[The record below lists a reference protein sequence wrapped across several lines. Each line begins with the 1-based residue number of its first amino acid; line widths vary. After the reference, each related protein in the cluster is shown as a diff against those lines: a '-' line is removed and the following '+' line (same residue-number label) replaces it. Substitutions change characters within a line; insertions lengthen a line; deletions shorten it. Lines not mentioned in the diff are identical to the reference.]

1 MEKKIILALA
11 ALLAVNVGLFAM
23 LYDQES
29 RIKSSEDLSLK
40 TAKVVVSAAYGK
52 VDPSQIKELEKT
64 IKIYEGELPKLE
76 KETKDKKE
84 EMENKE
90 LKEKKTEG
98 KEKEGE
104 MENKELK
111 EKKTEGK
118 EKEGEG
124 KIKIEQKKKEE
135 GAEEETEIRKIV
147 FFESGSYILPE
158 EEITTISRLFAEI
171 STQAI
176 ISEIILEGHTDIV
189 PVKGGTNYDLSL
201 KRAQYVANLLKNNFG
216 VPENLIKII
225 GYGDTKPRFP
235 NPNFNRRV
243 EIVLKVRKR

>member
-76 KETKDKKE
+76 KETKAKKE

-90 LKEKKTEG
+90 LKEEKTEG

-104 MENKELK
+104 W
-111 EKKTEGK
+111 
-118 EKEGEG
+118 
-124 KIKIEQKKKEE
+124 KIKIEQKKEEE
-135 GAEEETEIRKIV
+135 GTEEETEIRKIV

-171 STQAI
+171 STQAV

-189 PVKGGTNYDLSL
+189 PVRRGTNYDLSL

>member
-1 MEKKIILALA
+1 MERKIILALA

-40 TAKVVVSAAYGK
+40 TAKVVVSAAYGR

-76 KETKDKKE
+76 KETKAKKE

-90 LKEKKTEG
+90 LKEE
-98 KEKEGE
+98 
-104 MENKELK
+104 
-111 EKKTEGK
+111 KTEGK

-124 KIKIEQKKKEE
+124 KIKIEQKKEEE

-158 EEITTISRLFAEI
+158 KEITTISRLFAEI
-171 STQAI
+171 STQVV

-189 PVKGGTNYDLSL
+189 PVRKGTNYDLSL

>member
-1 MEKKIILALA
+1 MERKIILALA

-64 IKIYEGELPKLE
+64 IKIYEGELPKPE
-76 KETKDKKE
+76 KETKAKKE

-90 LKEKKTEG
+90 LKEEKKEG
-98 KEKEGE
+98 KEKE
-104 MENKELK
+104 
-111 EKKTEGK
+111 
-118 EKEGEG
+118 EGEI
-124 KIKIEQKKKEE
+124 KIKQKKEE
-135 GAEEETEIRKIV
+135 KRAEEETEIRKIV
-147 FFESGSYILPE
+147 FFESGSYVLPE

-171 STQAI
+171 STQAV

-189 PVKGGTNYDLSL
+189 PVRRGTNYDLSL

>member
-11 ALLAVNVGLFAM
+11 ALLAVNVGLFVM

-40 TAKVVVSAAYGK
+40 TAKVVVSAAYGR

-64 IKIYEGELPKLE
+64 IKIYEGELPKPE
-76 KETKDKKE
+76 KAKETKAKKE

-90 LKEKKTEG
+90 LKEE
-98 KEKEGE
+98 
-104 MENKELK
+104 
-111 EKKTEGK
+111 KTEGK

-124 KIKIEQKKKEE
+124 KIKIEQKKEEE

-147 FFESGSYILPE
+147 FFESGSYVLPE

-171 STQAI
+171 STQAV

-189 PVKGGTNYDLSL
+189 PVRRGTNYDLSL

>member
-11 ALLAVNVGLFAM
+11 ALLAVNVGLFVM

-40 TAKVVVSAAYGK
+40 TAKVVVSAAYGR
-52 VDPSQIKELEKT
+52 VDPSQIKELEKI

-76 KETKDKKE
+76 KETKAKKE

-90 LKEKKTEG
+90 LKEEKTEG
-98 KEKEGE
+98 KEKE
-104 MENKELK
+104 
-111 EKKTEGK
+111 
-118 EKEGEG
+118 EG
-124 KIKIEQKKKEE
+124 KIKIEQKKEEE

-147 FFESGSYILPE
+147 FFESGSYVLPE

-171 STQAI
+171 STQAV

>member
-1 MEKKIILALA
+1 MERKIILALA

-40 TAKVVVSAAYGK
+40 TAKVVVSAAYGR
-52 VDPSQIKELEKT
+52 VDPSQVKELEKT
-64 IKIYEGELPKLE
+64 IKIYEGELPKPE
-76 KETKDKKE
+76 KETKAKKE

-90 LKEKKTEG
+90 LKEEKKEG
-98 KEKEGE
+98 KEKE
-104 MENKELK
+104 
-111 EKKTEGK
+111 
-118 EKEGEG
+118 EGEI
-124 KIKIEQKKKEE
+124 KIKQKKEE
-135 GAEEETEIRKIV
+135 KRAEEETEIRKIV
-147 FFESGSYILPE
+147 FFESGSYVLPG

-171 STQAI
+171 STQAV

-189 PVKGGTNYDLSL
+189 PVRKGTNYDLSL

>member
-1 MEKKIILALA
+1 MERKIILALA

-40 TAKVVVSAAYGK
+40 TAKVVVSAAYGR
-52 VDPSQIKELEKT
+52 VDPSQVKELEKA
-64 IKIYEGELPKLE
+64 IKIYEGELPKPE
-76 KETKDKKE
+76 KAKETKAKKE
-84 EMENKE
+84 ETLRENKE
-90 LKEKKTEG
+90 LKE
-98 KEKEGE
+98 EKI
-104 MENKELK
+104 
-111 EKKTEGK
+111 EGK

-124 KIKIEQKKKEE
+124 KIKIEQKKEEE
-135 GAEEETEIRKIV
+135 GAEEEETEIRKIV
-147 FFESGSYILPE
+147 FFESGSYVLPE

-171 STQAI
+171 STQAV

-189 PVKGGTNYDLSL
+189 PIRRGTNYDLSL

>member
-11 ALLAVNVGLFAM
+11 ALLAVNVGLFVM

-40 TAKVVVSAAYGK
+40 TAKVVVSAAYGR

-76 KETKDKKE
+76 KETKAKKE
-84 EMENKE
+84 EMENIE
-90 LKEKKTEG
+90 LKEEKIEG
-98 KEKEGE
+98 KEKEE
-104 MENKELK
+104 E
-111 EKKTEGK
+111 
-118 EKEGEG
+118 
-124 KIKIEQKKKEE
+124 KIKIEQKKEEE

-147 FFESGSYILPE
+147 FFESGSYVLPE

-171 STQAI
+171 STQAV

-189 PVKGGTNYDLSL
+189 PVRRGTNYDLSL

>member
-11 ALLAVNVGLFAM
+11 ALLAVNVGLFVM

-40 TAKVVVSAAYGK
+40 TAKVVVSAAYGR

-76 KETKDKKE
+76 KETKAKKE

-90 LKEKKTEG
+90 LKEE
-98 KEKEGE
+98 
-104 MENKELK
+104 
-111 EKKTEGK
+111 KTEGK

-124 KIKIEQKKKEE
+124 KIKIEQKKEEE

-147 FFESGSYILPE
+147 FFESGSYVLPE

-171 STQAI
+171 STQAV

-189 PVKGGTNYDLSL
+189 PVRRGTNYDLSL

>member
-40 TAKVVVSAAYGK
+40 TAKVVVSAAYGR
-52 VDPSQIKELEKT
+52 VDPSQVKELEKT
-64 IKIYEGELPKLE
+64 IKIYEGELPKPE
-76 KETKDKKE
+76 KAKETKAKGGE
-84 EMENKE
+84 TPRENKE
-90 LKEKKTEG
+90 LKEEKT
-98 KEKEGE
+98 
-104 MENKELK
+104 
-111 EKKTEGK
+111 
-118 EKEGEG
+118 EGEG
-124 KIKIEQKKKEE
+124 KKGEVEIKIKQKKEE
-135 GAEEETEIRKIV
+135 EEAEEAEIRKIV

-171 STQAI
+171 STQAV

-189 PVKGGTNYDLSL
+189 PVRRGTNYDLSL

>member
-1 MEKKIILALA
+1 MERKIILALA

-40 TAKVVVSAAYGK
+40 TAKVVVSAAYGR

-76 KETKDKKE
+76 KETKAKKE

-90 LKEKKTEG
+90 LKEE
-98 KEKEGE
+98 
-104 MENKELK
+104 
-111 EKKTEGK
+111 KTEGK

-124 KIKIEQKKKEE
+124 KIKIEQKKEEE

-158 EEITTISRLFAEI
+158 KEITTISRLFAEI
-171 STQAI
+171 STQVV

-189 PVKGGTNYDLSL
+189 PVRKGTNYDLSL

-235 NPNFNRRV
+235 NPNFNRGV